1 MLFIGHITIL
11 LCVHACVRACVC
23 VCVCAASVC
32 VCVAYVQ
39 RIDWFSRS
47 AESEGERGRREKEGE
62 QRSREKVNIYITSVY
77 QYNIP
82 KKCIVY

>member
-1 MLFIGHITIL
+1 M
-11 LCVHACVRACVC
+11 CVRVCCIRVCVC
-23 VCVCAASVC
+23 VCVCVR

-62 QRSREKVNIYITSVY
+62 QRSREKVNIYIRSVY